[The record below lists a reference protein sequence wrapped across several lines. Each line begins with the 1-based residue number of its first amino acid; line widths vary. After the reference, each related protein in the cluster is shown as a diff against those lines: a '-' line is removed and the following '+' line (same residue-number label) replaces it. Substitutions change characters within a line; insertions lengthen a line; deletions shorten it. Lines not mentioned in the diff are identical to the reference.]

1 MNREDHFNLWTDTQ
15 HELGYT
21 QSIRVG
27 STVYVS
33 GTAALD
39 EKFQVVSPGDLGAQ
53 MRYVYE
59 RIGES
64 LKDCGVDFGNVVR
77 ENMYVTSIDELLP
90 HMGYRKSRY
99 GDGPFPTS
107 TTVEVQKLFA
117 PGLMIEIEVT
127 AVDS

>member
-1 MNREDHFNLWTDTQ
+1 MTREDHFNLWTETQ
-15 HELGYT
+15 HALGYT
-21 QSIRVG
+21 QGIRVG
-27 STVYVS
+27 STVYIS

-39 EKFQVVSPGDLGAQ
+39 KEFQVVSPDDLGAQ
-53 MRYVYE
+53 MRYIYE

-64 LKDCGVDFGNVVR
+64 LHDCGVGFGNVVR
-77 ENMYVTSIDELLP
+77 ENLYVTSIDALLP
-90 HMGYRKSRY
+90 HMAYRKSMY

-127 AVDS
+127 AADS

>member
-1 MNREDHFNLWTDTQ
+1 MDREDHFNMWSETQ
-15 HELGYT
+15 HALGYT
-21 QSIRVG
+21 QGIKAG
-27 STVYVS
+27 PTVYLS

-39 EKFQVVSPGDLGAQ
+39 EKFQTVAPGDLGAQ

-59 RIGES
+59 RIAES
-64 LKDCGVDFGNVVR
+64 LAHWGLDFRHVVR

-90 HMGYRKSRY
+90 HMAYRKGMY

-127 AVDS
+127 AVEA

>member
-1 MNREDHFNLWTDTQ
+1 MTREDHFNMWTDTQ

-21 QSIRVG
+21 QAIRVG
-27 STVYVS
+27 PTVYVS

-59 RIGES
+59 RIAES
-64 LKDCGVDFGNVVR
+64 LQGCGLEFRNVVR
-77 ENMYVTSIDELLP
+77 ENMYVTSIDDLLP
-90 HMGYRKSRY
+90 HMAYRKSRY

-127 AVDS
+127 AADA

>member
-1 MNREDHFNLWTDTQ
+1 MKREDHFNLWTETQ

-21 QSIRVG
+21 QAVRVG
-27 STVYVS
+27 PTVYVS

-39 EKFQVVSPGDLGAQ
+39 EKFQVVSSDDLGAQ

-64 LKDCGVDFGNVVR
+64 LRDCGMDFGNVVR
-77 ENMYVTSIDELLP
+77 ENLYVTSIADLLP
-90 HMGYRKSRY
+90 HMGYRKGMY
-99 GDGPFPTS
+99 GDGPFPAS

-127 AVDS
+127 AADS

>member
-1 MNREDHFNLWTDTQ
+1 MKREDHFNLWTETQ
-15 HELGYT
+15 HALGYT
-21 QSIRVG
+21 QGIRVG
-27 STVYVS
+27 PTVYIS

-39 EKFQVVSPGDLGAQ
+39 KEFQVVSPDDLGAQ

-64 LKDCGVDFGNVVR
+64 LRDCGVDFGNVVR
-77 ENMYVTSIDELLP
+77 ENMYVTSIEALLP
-90 HMGYRKSRY
+90 HMEYRKSMY

-107 TTVEVQKLFA
+107 TTLEVQKLFA

-127 AVDS
+127 AADG

>member
-1 MNREDHFNLWTDTQ
+1 MTREDHFNMWTDTQ
-15 HELGYT
+15 HALGYT
-21 QSIRVG
+21 QAIRVG
-27 STVYVS
+27 PTVYVS

-39 EKFQVVSPGDLGAQ
+39 EKFQAVSPGDLGAQ

-59 RIGES
+59 RIAES
-64 LKDCGVDFGNVVR
+64 LHTCGLDFSNVVR

-90 HMGYRKSRY
+90 HMTYRKSIY

-127 AVDS
+127 AADA

>member
-1 MNREDHFNLWTDTQ
+1 MTREDHFNMWIDTQ
-15 HELGYT
+15 HELGFT
-21 QSIRVG
+21 QGIRAG

-53 MRYVYE
+53 MRYIYE
-59 RIGES
+59 RIAET
-64 LKDCGVDFGNVVR
+64 LKDCGVGFEHVVR

-90 HMGYRKSRY
+90 HMGFRKSQY

-107 TTVEVQKLFA
+107 TTLEVPKLFA
-117 PGLMIEIEVT
+117 PGLMIEIDVT
-127 AVDS
+127 AYDG